1 MNIYDKDYL
10 SQEEIAQLT
19 TQNAIDLAISNTRR
33 YPLETIIPDTIYR
46 YELDMDTS
54 SISAMR
60 LEYAAQKREKDTQRD
75 IMWDDFINHEPIK
88 DSDWFED
95 RQYVAVAYRTEKGFF
110 VAMPKELN
118 LRYHVPIACIH
129 NKNLKY
135 KKARVR
141 NNVLYTMDLI
151 DDNEIRRRIEYQNKE
166 EVCK

>member
-75 IMWDDFINHEPIK
+75 IMWDDFINFFK
-88 DSDWFED
+88 DIDYIES
-95 RQYVAVAYRTEKGFF
+95 VGKG
-110 VAMPKELN
+110 
-118 LRYHVPIACIH
+118 
-129 NKNLKY
+129 
-135 KKARVR
+135 
-141 NNVLYTMDLI
+141 
-151 DDNEIRRRIEYQNKE
+151 
-166 EVCK
+166 